1 MKRLK
6 SPIRSPR
13 RRLRNWVQRRTHRA
27 LERVKH
33 QMLLGPDITR
43 WLNRLL
49 KANELTPEQ
58 RTRLAHSGAWITAPI
73 TTAQNILAGLPPPNK
88 IGTEKGLQVFAETLC
103 EIDPAI
109 LHRYWPGRPK
119 DLERIRT
126 LLARLAGRP
135 IVKVLAMSND

>member
-13 RRLRNWVQRRTHRA
+13 GRLRNWVRRRYNRA

-33 QMLLGPDITR
+33 QMLLGPDVTR

-58 RTRLAHSGAWITAPI
+58 RARLAHSGAWITAPI
-73 TTAQNILAGLPPPNK
+73 TTAQNILAGITPAPKPGQDK
-88 IGTEKGLQVFAETLC
+88 RLQTFAETLC
-103 EIDPAI
+103 DIDPAI
-109 LHRYWPGRPK
+109 LHRYWPGRPQ

-126 LLARLAGRP
+126 ILGKLAGRP
-135 IVKVLAMSND
+135 IVKVLAMRND